1 MAVGLIISARTVGG
15 HISNILN
22 KTSTSNLTEAASY
35 ATRQGLA

>member
-22 KTSTSNLTEAASY
+22 KTSTSNRAEAAVY
-35 ATRQGLA
+35 AARRGLG